1 MVKIEFT
8 KTGNYCATIDFFN
21 LNDLHIFINDIS
33 EFLGKESTKND
44 NILLDNPSVKVKTTP
59 KIVIEDIDDDIISSS
74 SENITEYSE
83 DDEKCPTIEPID
95 YKSNE
100 ICVLETTIEDKSN
113 EICVLEPK
121 IVVNKKFN
129 YKELLEQTDIKPGSY
144 KNYPFK
150 KDKIW
155 CLLDNP
161 KKILKYLQE
170 QSNNTDGNSSKIQKL
185 YRLFTLFF
193 KLNDIHKYISN
204 NDDLTTLNNLFTPIK
219 AQKNLVSK
227 KKTLSNVQK

>member
-83 DDEKCPTIEPID
+83 NDEECPPFIEPID

-100 ICVLETTIEDKSN
+100 V
-113 EICVLEPK
+113 CVLEPK

-129 YKELLEQTDIKPGSY
+129 YRELLEQTDITPNSY

-161 KKILKYLQE
+161 TKILKYLQE